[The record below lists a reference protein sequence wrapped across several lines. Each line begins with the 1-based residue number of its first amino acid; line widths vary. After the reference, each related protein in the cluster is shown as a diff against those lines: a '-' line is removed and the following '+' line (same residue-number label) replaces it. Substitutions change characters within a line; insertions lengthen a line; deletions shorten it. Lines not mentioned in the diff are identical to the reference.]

1 MGDKSAPL
9 LRFRFTVKAG
19 FAGGEPRPNRVCHH
33 MAAAA
38 VQQWED
44 RFRDLARS
52 HGWSYEIEVHPDG
65 GIPRAVRHF
74 DDFQQVLSLFVG
86 GPNGNA
92 ITAGLVIPALDQ
104 TRQELFGGSYDPRT
118 DHPRC
123 YEVFRKPLPGG
134 DELPDASTLDP
145 TFMDFSRM
153 ISLLRRPGSIGP
165 LLEQRRDGVRWS
177 WIALNR
183 LAWGE
188 EEALRQIDAELAQL
202 RRWSVGNLVEAA
214 VLKLLRS
221 KARQRDFER
230 LEEAKGRLGMITAGV
245 DAQRFQL
252 PTLTMAAEDNP
263 SEGPG
268 RDGNPDE
275 DTETPV
281 GDSETPV
288 GDSDT
293 IAAHKCSSHHRKQVE
308 ESERCGCFH
317 CLATFPPATI
327 DEWVDKDDTGV
338 GQTAMCPVCDIDSV
352 IGSAAGFPLT
362 REFLA
367 RMQRHWFGE

>member
-1 MGDKSAPL
+1 
-9 LRFRFTVKAG
+9 
-19 FAGGEPRPNRVCHH
+19 

-44 RFRDLARS
+44 RFRNLARS

-74 DDFQQVLSLFVG
+74 DDFQQVLSLFMG

-92 ITAGLVIPALDQ
+92 ITAGLVIPAIDQ
-104 TRQELFGGSYDPRT
+104 TRQELFGGNYDART

-123 YEVFRKPLPGG
+123 YECFRKPLPSG
-134 DELPDASTLDP
+134 DELPDASTLDQ
-145 TFMDFSRM
+145 TFTDFARM
-153 ISLLRRPGSIGP
+153 MSLLSKPAAIGP
-165 LLEQRRDGVRWS
+165 IVEQREGGVRWS

-188 EEALRQIDAELAQL
+188 AEALRQIDAELAQL

-230 LEEAKGRLGMITAGV
+230 LEAAKGRLGMITAEV
-245 DAQRFQL
+245 DPQRFQL
-252 PTLTMAAEDNP
+252 PTLTMAAEDTTP
-263 SEGPG
+263 SEDLARESGTP
-268 RDGNPDE
+268 DG
-275 DTETPV
+275 DTEA
-281 GDSETPV
+281 PV
-288 GDSDT
+288 GDSDE
-293 IAAHKCSSHHRKQVE
+293 IAAHKYSSQHRKQVK
-308 ESERCGCFH
+308 ESELCGCFH
-317 CLATFPPATI
+317 CLATFPPDTI
-327 DEWVDKDDTGV
+327 DEWVDKDDTGT